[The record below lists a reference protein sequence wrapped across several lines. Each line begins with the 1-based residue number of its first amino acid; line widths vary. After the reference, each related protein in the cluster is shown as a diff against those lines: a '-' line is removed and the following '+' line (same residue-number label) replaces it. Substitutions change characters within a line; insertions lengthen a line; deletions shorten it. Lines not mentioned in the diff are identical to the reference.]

1 MPMEFYLTL
10 FEATVAVVVVDDYVA
25 VVVNGVAV
33 ALLIIVHPIYI
44 VVANKCSSGGP
55 KG

>member
-10 FEATVAVVVVDDYVA
+10 FEATVAVVVDDYVA